1 MEKELQRVPQHR
13 KGNILCSRKAS
24 IQEAEASPRGIC
36 DLPAPRGK
44 MNRTA
49 KESELL
55 AVESVWL
62 ASLKAL
68 CVFFRDGDDTLASG
82 PL

>member
-1 MEKELQRVPQHR
+1 
-13 KGNILCSRKAS
+13 
-24 IQEAEASPRGIC
+24 
-36 DLPAPRGK
+36 